1 MVIHEQ
7 VEHIQKKP
15 KKKWESLKI
24 KEQKILNM
32 VQNELPMERTIKKL
46 TKMPHYLK
54 IGGLVEHLR
63 E

>member
-1 MVIHEQ
+1 
-7 VEHIQKKP
+7 
-15 KKKWESLKI
+15 
-24 KEQKILNM
+24 M